1 MDPIFETNRRASS
14 GSILSAVETVDKT
27 TLLDGDFSESP
38 FYFTKK
44 DTQIRK
50 QLVIVLQKDKAHIID
65 AWNEQIKEHSTKTPM
80 TTDDLSVLMEGIRE
94 YLPEQNVMPLE
105 KAISQV
111 QDAHSSC
118 ANFADNLIGSLN
130 KFRDAVNSILRNH
143 KIRPHWMF
151 HLDNLIRNAV
161 KQSVD
166 ILAPESSPEAEA
178 NLDFL
183 EAQAQVDPSQTGVKN
198 VGSNE

>member
-1 MDPIFETNRRASS
+1 M
-14 GSILSAVETVDKT
+14 
-27 TLLDGDFSESP
+27 
-38 FYFTKK
+38 
-44 DTQIRK
+44 Q
-50 QLVIVLQKDKAHIID
+50 
-65 AWNEQIKEHSTKTPM
+65 
-80 TTDDLSVLMEGIRE
+80 DDLSVLMEGIRE
-94 YLPEQNVMPLE
+94 YLPDQNTIPLE

-111 QDAHSSC
+111 QDMHSSC
-118 ANFADNLIGSLN
+118 ANFADNLSGSLN
-130 KFRDAVNSILRNH
+130 KFRVCKSVFKCNLGKRKRIFQDAVNSILRNH

-183 EAQAQVDPSQTGVKN
+183 EAQAQVEPSQTGVKN
-198 VGSNE
+198 VSSNEGSHNLNMRESPVIPNMGASMASLDLHKSLSIVQNFVKKLALELESRASATPSPG

>member
-1 MDPIFETNRRASS
+1 MRQLSEFYLLCFSFRQGKTKATSRMKSSTSFPLGEFSRSMSMCQEHPHNPKKLTLNTSATNETATETSSKDSPNISDGGEFSITPTELMDPIFETNRRASS

-80 TTDDLSVLMEGIRE
+80 TTVR
-94 YLPEQNVMPLE
+94 
-105 KAISQV
+105 
-111 QDAHSSC
+111 
-118 ANFADNLIGSLN
+118 FLI
-130 KFRDAVNSILRNH
+130 I
-143 KIRPHWMF
+143 
-151 HLDNLIRNAV
+151 V
-161 KQSVD
+161 K
-166 ILAPESSPEAEA
+166 
-178 NLDFL
+178 
-183 EAQAQVDPSQTGVKN
+183 
-198 VGSNE
+198 